1 MPWTLQHASTT
12 QSLAAWGLSNVTLS
26 STNHSV
32 GVMTASLPGDML
44 ASVPWV
50 YRDPVILR
58 RGSDV
63 VWRGVTLPPT
73 RSGSGA
79 EESVVVRF
87 ADPAWWFDQAIYSQE
102 AWDAVEEAA
111 VETSRVAL
119 FASIEAGVGWE
130 PMSVGAQIAAIIAHC
145 DAVHGGGKMQL
156 GSITGAG
163 FAVTP
168 VPVRENNVTHA
179 AALKAALRWVPDA
192 ASFWDHSTS
201 PPSLHFVQRAD
212 ATAREYALVNDVTV
226 EQEVTSKVDQQV
238 RGVRLVYQYTDPL
251 GNTATIVDQAGET
264 SGAGIL
270 AATVDLDHGG
280 GGGGG
285 GGATVPDFTPA
296 QTLKYEVQTEVI
308 DPDSAAWWFK
318 YGNTGAATEADI
330 FVGDGEGGFP
340 VGRLSGFSRVFIAGS
355 VPKFIEGSRIGPGE
369 VRGYLTIRRTDTGAD
384 GVTIE
389 TRERRYVRV
398 LLTTTSLTD
407 GEHTILLAPSS
418 GSGTPEA
425 VTPAVNGGFALSTFV
440 PGDLA
445 ASLLASYG
453 PAQYE
458 GTLRTVE
465 SECGQAARCGDVV
478 NIAGGLAEWATMK
491 AQVQAVEW
499 ELDSGSTRLTLG
511 AAEHLAPQDF
521 FELMSVSRVA
531 PAIDIGKQAQG
542 VVGTT
547 GSQVTQPIMVNP
559 ESTLVTDFRFLT
571 SWTLEAAD
579 GKKMGVD
586 AEAATTTLENEDG
599 EKTVTAAEG
608 VEVTNTS
615 GDKAT
620 VGAQSVKVSASSE
633 DRTEVFADLARVVA
647 SSGDKVEIRGS
658 GITITDT
665 LGATVEITPSG
676 ITITKDGKTTTLSL
690 LQLLHSGDGKTMSI
704 TEDQVI
710 GADASGSV
718 VMDTAE
724 GVRHTVGGQEATLD
738 KTGLAVSDGDD
749 SAEVTAAGG
758 LVVTDGTKTGTLKA
772 DELQLVSGDDIAEVT
787 AEGGFVVTD
796 SVVTVT
802 MNSSELRLVGDG
814 KTTTVTTVPGQ
825 TIEMRPADVC
835 EDGVSLSTHV
845 LMAEPAAP

>member
-79 EESVVVRF
+79 EESVVMRF

-156 GSITGAG
+156 GTITGDG

-168 VPVRENNVTHA
+168 VPVRENNVTHG

-238 RGVRLVYQYTDPL
+238 RGVRIVYQYTDPL

-280 GGGGG
+280 
-285 GGATVPDFTPA
+285 ATAPDFTPA

-308 DPDSAAWWFK
+308 DPGSAAWWFK

-330 FVGDGEGGFP
+330 SVGDGEGGFP
-340 VGRLSGFSRVFIAGS
+340 VGRLSGFSRVFISGS
-355 VPKFIEGSRIGPGE
+355 VPKFIEGSRIAPGE

-398 LLTTTSLTD
+398 LLTTTSLLD

-418 GSGTPEA
+418 GS
-425 VTPAVNGGFALSTFV
+425 PAVNGGFALSIFV

-458 GTLRTVE
+458 GMISTVE

-478 NIAGGLAEWATMK
+478 NITGGLAEWATMK

-499 ELDSGSTRLTLG
+499 HLDSGSTRLTLG

-521 FELMSVSRVA
+521 VELMGVSRVA
-531 PAIDIGKQAQG
+531 PASDIGKQAQG

-559 ESTLVTDFRFLT
+559 ESTRVTDFRFLT
-571 SWTLEAAD
+571 SWTLEKD

-608 VEVTNTS
+608 VEVTNES

-620 VGAQSVKVSASSE
+620 VGAQSVKVSAESE

-647 SSGDKVEIRGS
+647 ASGDKVEIRGS

-710 GADASGSV
+710 GSDASGSV

-724 GVRHTVGGQEATLD
+724 GFRHTVGGQEATLD

-796 SVVTVT
+796 SVVTAT

-814 KTTTVTTVPGQ
+814 KTTTVTTVAGKA
-825 TIEMRPADVC
+825 IELRTADVC
-835 EDGVSLSTHV
+835 EDGVTLSTHV
-845 LMAEPAAP
+845 LMSEPAAP